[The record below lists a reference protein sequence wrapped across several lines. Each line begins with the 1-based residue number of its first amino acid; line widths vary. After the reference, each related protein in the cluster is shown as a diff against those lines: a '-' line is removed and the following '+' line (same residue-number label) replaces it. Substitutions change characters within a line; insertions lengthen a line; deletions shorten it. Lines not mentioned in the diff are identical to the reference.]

1 MAALTGW
8 KTYLVCI
15 VGVLYAIVSYWNGSM
30 DFNTMI
36 AFILGAGGIGGLR
49 SGVTTA
55 ANTAALKMGVNKR

>member
-1 MAALTGW
+1 
-8 KTYLVCI
+8 
-15 VGVLYAIVSYWNGSM
+15 M

-55 ANTAALKMGVNKR
+55 ANTAAVKMMGGKR